1 MDPYDPYA
9 STPVRYPSTSSYV
22 SVPTPS
28 SHGSGAYGSSP
39 YAGQAYDGG
48 SRRQGLASTPSEVA
62 GAPTGNARYRCMM
75 LPTGDDDDIINV
87 VAQVGL
93 DGVKCF
99 AEGDADGATPLR
111 AFTLTRVAKWT
122 LTDPTILTVT
132 IKGDGSDVVL
142 AFSADKPTISALM
155 DVLTTSAFQWCELN
169 GHDAL
174 GTVVST
180 NSGNGAEWTN
190 LKASVGADVRASP
203 LTGRMV
209 TDAGVRYWEN
219 PEYGGWL
226 FKQGEHFRT
235 WRRRWFVLK
244 DGHLAWFK
252 KNVVNDKSCV
262 RGVIPLS
269 TIDSVSIATDSTVGR
284 PYGIHIAGAHAMKV
298 GAQFLV
304 AESEQ
309 ERKFWMDALQ
319 RAMQSSTQS
328 SSEQLSRGFTQAM
341 ASTPT
346 SMPARAPTAASP
358 QAYADTSNI
367 HVEVQVQPS
376 CDSYRSLE
384 PTRAT
389 QPVPGASY
397 MTLPAL
403 PFAHPSS
410 AAGSAAFTAPPSA
423 PVSSD
428 YYSSAAYP
436 AVPSRAPQPQAAAP
450 PSDWTTYHTPEGKP
464 YYYNACTGVT
474 SWEAPQ

>member
-22 SVPTPS
+22 SATPS
-28 SHGSGAYGSSP
+28 PSPSVSAHGSGYGASP
-39 YAGQAYDGG
+39 YAGQAYGG
-48 SRRQGLASTPSEVA
+48 SARGAAATPSEVT

-75 LPTGDDDDIINV
+75 LPTGDDDDISNV
-87 VAQVGL
+87 VIQVGL

-99 AEGDADGATPLR
+99 AEGDAGCATPLR
-111 AFTLTRVAKWT
+111 AFALTRVAKWT

-132 IKGDGSDVVL
+132 IKDDESDVVL
-142 AFSADKPTISALM
+142 AFSADKATINAMM
-155 DVLTTSAFQWCELN
+155 DVLTTSAFQWCELH

-190 LKASVGADVRASP
+190 LKATVGTDARASP
-203 LTGRMV
+203 LNGRTATGG
-209 TDAGVRYWEN
+209 GVRYWEN
-219 PEYGGWL
+219 PEHGGWL

-252 KNVVNDKSCV
+252 KNIVNDKSCV

-269 TIDSVSIATDSTVGR
+269 TIESVSIATDSTVGR

-319 RAMQSSTQS
+319 RAMRP
-328 SSEQLSRGFTQAM
+328 SSEQLIRDFTHANTSSP
-341 ASTPT
+341 ASTPAIST
-346 SMPARAPTAASP
+346 PTASP
-358 QAYADTSNI
+358 RAYADTSNI
-367 HVEVQVQPS
+367 QVEVQVQP
-376 CDSYRSLE
+376 CYERRPPEPVRAQPMPGPSY
-384 PTRAT
+384 
-389 QPVPGASY
+389 V
-397 MTLPAL
+397 TLPAL

-410 AAGSAAFTAPPSA
+410 AVGSAAFTAPPSA
-423 PVSSD
+423 PVSSE
-428 YYSSAAYP
+428 YAYP
-436 AVPSRAPQPQAAAP
+436 AVPSRAPQPQ

-464 YYYNACTGVT
+464 YYYNTRTGVT
-474 SWEAPQ
+474 SWDAPPAR